1 MTTLLGLPSLE
12 IPEVSEAR
20 RRAAIDKFWADTAQV
35 DRECG
40 GLVESVSDLLRGERV
55 EDGERVM
62 VILRE
67 AMPEME
73 WRAQV
78 LDAHRHGAAA
88 MARERAFIVGVRG
101 GWAN

>member
-1 MTTLLGLPSLE
+1 
-12 IPEVSEAR
+12 V
-20 RRAAIDKFWADTAQV
+20 W
-35 DRECG
+35 
-40 GLVESVSDLLRGERV
+40 LVESVSDLLRGERV